1 MMFSSIVGSS
11 LSSIICIFSSKT
23 PEETL
28 PKWTHFLFYVSS
40 LCLPFASQPFIVS
53 EKLMGT
59 WSTISIFQIIHA
71 VMPTLPN
78 LTVNSFTVPHSSL
91 FLSTTEVERLRK
103 LRSRLAWGNWDLDL
117 VVFIGGWP
125 RNQHWVKILI
135 LLFPESNGLF
145 LKYSLSIQ
153 G

>member
-1 MMFSSIVGSS
+1 MMFYSIVGSS
-11 LSSIICIFSSKT
+11 LPSIICIFSSKT
-23 PEETL
+23 PEKTL
-28 PKWTHFLFYVSS
+28 PKLTNFLFYVSS
-40 LCLPFASQPFIVS
+40 LCLPFASQTFIVW

-59 WSTISIFQIIHA
+59 WSTISIFQFIHA

-78 LTVNSFTVPHSSL
+78 LTVNSFTLPHSSL
-91 FLSTTEVERLRK
+91 FLSMTEVERLRK
-103 LRSRLAWGNWDLDL
+103 LRSRLAWGNWQLDL
-117 VVFIGGWP
+117 VVFIGGRP
-125 RNQHWVKILI
+125 GNQHWVKILI